1 MSELSEQAPFLP
13 TPGAMYF
20 NSFARGVGSI
30 DLSVVIQ
37 LNQAPQLELKM
48 TYNNAKGLAEAMTEA
63 VKTFEELS
71 RTKVMTGAELTKI
84 VGDSAKAKKSS

>member
-1 MSELSEQAPFLP
+1 
-13 TPGAMYF
+13 
-20 NSFARGVGSI
+20 
-30 DLSVVIQ
+30 
-37 LNQAPQLELKM
+37 
-48 TYNNAKGLAEAMTEA
+48 MTEA